1 MREHVREVN
10 DGNFERVVLH
20 SEVPVLVD
28 FWAEWCGP
36 CRMLAPAV
44 EAIAEKYT
52 SDVQVAKLNVDENPF
67 TVQRYRIQGI
77 PTLILFKDGEEKERI
92 IGVASE
98 EAIPRMIEKY
108 VSVLPIQMD
117 RTAGH

>member
-36 CRMLAPAV
+36 CRTLAPAV

-52 SDVQVAKLNVDENPF
+52 SDVQVAKLNVADNPSV
-67 TVQRYRIQGI
+67 VQRYSIQGI
-77 PTLILFKDGEEKERI
+77 PTLILFRGGKEKDRI
-92 IGVASE
+92 IGVTSQDT
-98 EAIPRMIEKY
+98 ISQMIEKAL
-108 VSVLPIQMD
+108 SVHD
-117 RTAGH
+117 